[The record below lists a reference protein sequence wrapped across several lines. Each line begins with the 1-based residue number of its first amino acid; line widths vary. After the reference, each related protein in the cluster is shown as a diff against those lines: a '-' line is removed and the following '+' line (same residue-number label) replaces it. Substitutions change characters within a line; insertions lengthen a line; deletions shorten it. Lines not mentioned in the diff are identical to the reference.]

1 LQAKYARMLHGML
14 VQCTADLAAPKMVA
28 LPHGAR
34 VRVGFAS
41 AFFRDCTVGH
51 YFQSWITELDG
62 ERFEKFVYSL
72 ETGNDAIADAI
83 RHAADRH
90 VRLTGTIRDAAAQ
103 MLADDLDIL
112 VYPELGMHGRTYALA
127 GLRLAPVQCAGWG
140 HPETSGHP
148 TIDCFLSSA
157 LMEPDDGQRS
167 YVERLV
173 LLPGLGTSY
182 TPPHATTRRRRADF
196 GLPEGRH
203 LYLLPQSL
211 FKIHPDNDVTV
222 AEILAQDA
230 QGMLVLFEG
239 ENAWLTEAFRRR
251 LDGALRLSQVDPAR
265 VVVLQLMPRDD
276 YLEVNRLCDVMLDT
290 LHWSGGNTTL
300 DALAVGL
307 PVVTRSGH
315 LMRGRQTAGM
325 LRALG
330 RTDLIA
336 QDSAAYVR
344 LALAIAGSPS
354 HRQELGN
361 AILAARRQLFGDS
374 APIRRLEDFFAS
386 VAHQR
391 QR

>member
-1 LQAKYARMLHGML
+1 MRHRIKRSLSPELEASFPTLPLGDQVGVLRS
-14 VQCTADLAAPKMVA
+14 MV
-28 LPHGAR
+28 GR
-34 VRVGFAS
+34 
-41 AFFRDCTVGH
+41 H
-51 YFQSWITELDG
+51 YSVWN
-62 ERFEKFVYSL
+62 
-72 ETGNDAIADAI
+72 TGNE
-83 RHAADRH
+83 
-90 VRLTGTIRDAAAQ
+90 
-103 MLADDLDIL
+103 
-112 VYPELGMHGRTYALA
+112 YHGRPPSEYDQFQRALECGKSYLVGDTWTMA
-127 GLRLAPVQCAGWG
+127 AYKAAYRSTTTCWQRLACLICWG

-148 TIDCFLSSA
+148 TIDYFLSSA

-182 TPPHATTRRRRADF
+182 MPPHATTRRSRADF

-251 LDGALRLSQVDPAR
+251 LDGALRLSQVDPAC

-307 PVVTRSGH
+307 PVVTRWGH
-315 LMRGRQTAGM
+315 LMRGRQSAGM

-344 LALAIAGSPS
+344 LALEIARSPS
-354 HRQELGN
+354 HREELGN